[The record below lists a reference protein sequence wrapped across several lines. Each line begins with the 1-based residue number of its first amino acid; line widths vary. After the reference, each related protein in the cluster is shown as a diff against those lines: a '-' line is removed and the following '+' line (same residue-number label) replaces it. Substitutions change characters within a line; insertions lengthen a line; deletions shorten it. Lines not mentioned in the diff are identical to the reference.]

1 MCSRRRAQLI
11 EFGARA
17 SLRAI
22 AYIQVQEVP
31 MALINIK
38 DLPQS
43 DELDRRAMLAIVG
56 GARAGARPTSLVGTT
71 FRSGRVVDYPPGFI
85 RDKSDEANGQ
95 RLTP

>member
-11 EFGARA
+11 GFGARA

-22 AYIQVQEVP
+22 AYIQAQEVA

-43 DELDRRAMLAIVG
+43 DELDRRAMLLAPKA
-56 GARAGARPTSLVGTT
+56 ARVAP
-71 FRSGRVVDYPPGFI
+71 
-85 RDKSDEANGQ
+85 EANVI
-95 RLTP
+95 